1 VNNLN
6 RILKNRLAQREPLL
20 VPGAMNAL
28 AARIIEDTGF
38 EAIYITGAGI
48 SNSYLGIPDLG
59 LLTLTELADHVA
71 AVREVVSLPLIVD
84 ADTGFGNALN
94 VGRTV
99 RILERRGASAIQIED
114 QVFPKRCGH
123 FDNKRVIGRD
133 EMIQKIHA
141 ATDARQD
148 RDFIIIARTDA
159 LTVLGFDE
167 AIERALKYF
176 EAGADVT
183 FVEAPQSME
192 EIAAIPH
199 RILCPQMINM
209 VVGGR
214 TPLLSLKELKQLNYS
229 IVIYANAALQSA
241 IRGMQV
247 VLKHLYAHGSV
258 TDVLDHLAPFHE
270 RQRLVGKHV
279 FDELEKKYETKET

>member
-1 VNNLN
+1 VNNIN
-6 RILKNRLAQREPLL
+6 GILKNRLAQHEPLL
-20 VPGAMNAL
+20 VPGAVNAL
-28 AARIIEDTGF
+28 AARIIEDAGF

-71 AVREVVSLPLIVD
+71 AVRDVVSLPLIVD

-123 FDNKRVIGRD
+123 FDNKRVIARG

-141 ATDARQD
+141 ASDARQD

-159 LTVLGFDE
+159 RAVLGFDE
-167 AIERALKYF
+167 AIDRALKYF

-192 EIAAIPH
+192 EIAAIPN

-214 TPLLSLKELKQLNYS
+214 TPLIGLEDLKRLNYS
-229 IVIYANAALQSA
+229 IAIYANTALQGA
-241 IRGMQV
+241 IQGMQI
-247 VLKHLYAHGSV
+247 VLKHLYEHGSV
-258 TDVLDHLAPFHE
+258 TDVLDHLATFHE
-270 RQRLVGKHV
+270 RQRLVGKRV
-279 FDELEKKYETKET
+279 YDELEKKYKTEET